1 MTSVATNKILL
12 IGVTIMLIII
22 IIILVT
28 VLVLFGMNYW
38 SDAVNKKMIIAIM
51 SMQLI
56 ALGISFILLII
67 IIIYVFNMNKTP
79 ETQEIQKMKN
89 LSENNRGFYS
99 RTSYSDDSQ

>member
-1 MTSVATNKILL
+1 MTSVAANKTLL

-38 SDAVNKKMIIAIM
+38 SDATNKKMIIAIM

-79 ETQEIQKMKN
+79 EIQEMKN
-89 LSENNRGFYS
+89 LSANNRDFYS
-99 RTSYSDDSQ
+99 RNSYSDYSQ